1 MKKRIFI
8 LTLLVSIFSSAQ
20 IFAFGVKV
28 DGDFGGKT
36 SLCDLGVVFNNSK
49 QTALFSTGIC
59 FGAIK
64 APVKEEI
71 TIDKGYL
78 YGGTYTEK
86 VVVDKALSL
95 YTESFGDPAHEP
107 IILIMGAMSSAVW
120 WPDEFCSQLAKMGRY
135 VIRYDHRDTGK
146 STSYEPGQAPYSVEE
161 LADDVVRVIDGYG
174 LEAAHLVGMSLGGF
188 LSQLVA
194 LKYPKRVKS
203 LTLIASERL
212 ADADPDMPAF
222 DPAIIE
228 YHQRA
233 ESLDWSDRDAVVAYQ
248 VGAWRINSGT
258 AHAFDAEKIQN
269 IAELN
274 FDRTPNILT
283 TFNHT
288 TLGGGERWLGRLN
301 EIAVPTLI
309 IHGTEDPV
317 LPYVHGLALKD
328 AIRGSKMLTL
338 EGTGH
343 ELHHEDW
350 PRIIQAIKGQTS

>member
-1 MKKRIFI
+1 MLTNKMLYVNLEGNFSMK
-8 LTLLVSIFSSAQ
+8 
-20 IFAFGVKV
+20 
-28 DGDFGGKT
+28 
-36 SLCDLGVVFNNSK
+36 
-49 QTALFSTGIC
+49 
-59 FGAIK
+59 
-64 APVKEEI
+64 
-71 TIDKGYL
+71 
-78 YGGTYTEK
+78 EK
-86 VVVDKALSL
+86 VVVDKAISL

-120 WPDEFCSQLAKMGRY
+120 WSDEFCSQLAKMGRY

-317 LPYVHGLALKD
+317 LPYVHGLALKE

>member
-1 MKKRIFI
+1 MK
-8 LTLLVSIFSSAQ
+8 
-20 IFAFGVKV
+20 
-28 DGDFGGKT
+28 
-36 SLCDLGVVFNNSK
+36 
-49 QTALFSTGIC
+49 
-59 FGAIK
+59 
-64 APVKEEI
+64 
-71 TIDKGYL
+71 
-78 YGGTYTEK
+78 EK
-86 VVVDKALSL
+86 VVVDKAISL

-174 LEAAHLVGMSLGGF
+174 LEAAHLVGMSSGAF

-248 VGAWRINSGT
+248 VGAWRIISGT

-269 IAELN
+269 IAVLE

-288 TLGGGERWLGRLN
+288 TSGGGER
-301 EIAVPTLI
+301 
-309 IHGTEDPV
+309 
-317 LPYVHGLALKD
+317 
-328 AIRGSKMLTL
+328 
-338 EGTGH
+338 
-343 ELHHEDW
+343 
-350 PRIIQAIKGQTS
+350 